1 MFISPKT
8 LFEKAAEGGYAVG
21 AFNVNNM
28 ELTQA
33 IMEAA
38 VLERAPLILQISEGA
53 RKYANPIYL
62 KKIIEAAV
70 ELNPEIPVVTHLDH
84 GKDFEI
90 CKAAIDEGYQS
101 VMIDASSLPFEENIA
116 LTKKVADYAHKKGVW
131 VEAEL
136 GRLAGVE
143 DWVNVEAREAAFTGP
158 EQAAEFVEKTG
169 CDSLAI
175 AIGTSHGAYKFKGES
190 RLDFERLEKIREKL
204 PENYPLVL
212 HGASSVPA
220 YLVEEAE
227 KYGAKLGGASGVSD
241 EMLARAAKEGIRKIN
256 TDTDLRLAMTAAI
269 RKVFAENP
277 ADFDPRKY
285 LGPARETVRDLV
297 RKKMREFGCS
307 GKI

>member
-1 MFISPKT
+1 MFVSPKT
-8 LFEKAAEGGYAVG
+8 LFKKAAEGNYAVG

-33 IMEAA
+33 IIEAA

-53 RKYANPIYL
+53 RKYANPAYL

-70 ELNPEIPVVTHLDH
+70 ELNPEIPVVAHLDH

-101 VMIDASSLPFEENIA
+101 VMIDASSLPFEENAA
-116 LTKKVADYAHKKGVW
+116 LTKKVVDYAHSKGVW

-136 GRLAGVE
+136 GRLAGAE
-143 DWVNVEAREAAFTGP
+143 DWVKVGEKEALFTDP
-158 EQAAEFVEKTG
+158 EQAAEFVAKTG

-190 RLDFERLEKIREKL
+190 RLDFERLKKIREKL

-220 YLVEEAE
+220 EIVSLAE
-227 KYGAKLGGASGVSD
+227 KHGAKLSGARGVSG

-269 RKVFAENP
+269 RKVFATNP
-277 ADFDPRKY
+277 AEFDPRKY
-285 LGPARETVRDLV
+285 LGPAREAVRDLV